1 MPHSRWPAM
10 GEGRYRGHSVGA
22 AEYGHVRIRMSPSPP
37 GSGFLFKNE
46 ITGGAIPKEFLPAVE
61 QGLREAARRG
71 IDGGFLVED
80 IQIDLVDGSYHDVD
94 SSEKAF
100 RIAAAMAFRDA
111 VNNAGFISDALDDDD
126 TSSVREP
133 RRPRP
138 APRDSAVA
146 LPEPDAALDSD
157 RDS

>member
-1 MPHSRWPAM
+1 
-10 GEGRYRGHSVGA
+10 VGA
-22 AEYGHVRIRMSPSPP
+22 AEYGHVRIRISPSPP
-37 GSGFLFKNE
+37 GSGLLFKNE

-94 SSEKAF
+94 SSKEAF

-111 VNNAGFISDALDDDD
+111 INNAGFMSD
-126 TSSVREP
+126 TSGGDPASPVREP

-138 APRDSAVA
+138 VPRDSAVA
-146 LPEPDAALDSD
+146 LPEPDDALNGDTD
-157 RDS
+157 R